1 MDGDAVRDKQVAAVR
16 AAELR
21 THGMSLRQIAVQ
33 LHSERLL
40 PQRGDVWYA
49 AGVMDLLR
57 MSSTEGRG
65 VVKSSR

>member
-1 MDGDAVRDKQVAAVR
+1 MDGDAARDKQVAAAR
-16 AAELR
+16 ATELR

>member
-1 MDGDAVRDKQVAAVR
+1 
-16 AAELR
+16 
-21 THGMSLRQIAVQ
+21 MSLRQIAVQ

-57 MSSTEGRG
+57 MSTAVEPIAM
-65 VVKSSR
+65 SRRSR

>member
-1 MDGDAVRDKQVAAVR
+1 
-16 AAELR
+16 
-21 THGMSLRQIAVQ
+21 MSLRQIAVQ

-57 MSSTEGRG
+57 MSTTEGLG